1 MRPCQEKVLTLLEQ
15 NTLCQKDAAGGERV
29 ERKRV
34 GDNGKGKRGSEVPTF
49 LLFPPS
55 NERLL
60 FFIIAVFIGI
70 PSESLCRGE
79 RTKHVAF
86 CFSNILC
93 LAIIVYVILI
103 P

>member
-55 NERLL
+55 NARLL
-60 FFIIAVFIGI
+60 FFL
-70 PSESLCRGE
+70 SLL
-79 RTKHVAF
+79 
-86 CFSNILC
+86 FSLEYPARASAEEKEQNM
-93 LAIIVYVILI
+93 
-103 P
+103 